1 MFPPLNDINFFH
13 FQLEQDCVDQE
24 ELNKKLLE
32 KISVKQK
39 TVNLINDAP
48 SNIKKLNDEIENHE
62 NKMNGLKG
70 KFEAHKKPLD
80 DEKESLK
87 QVLLEKKD
95 MMQQKKDEIKSLRLE
110 IDELNEDLTGK
121 ENLIK
126 ELNVEMANI
135 PKQEST
141 KFSNRQFYTKR
152 ILEIVANI
160 DKQKKE
166 IDKVIY
172 ISMISKFDHRCHTLT
187 KRFLSV
193 FIQKSFNK
201 TS

>member
-1 MFPPLNDINFFH
+1 M
-13 FQLEQDCVDQE
+13 
-24 ELNKKLLE
+24 NKKLLE

-48 SNIKKLNDEIENHE
+48 ANIIKLNDEIDNHE
-62 NKMNGLKG
+62 NKMINLKS
-70 KFEAHKKPLD
+70 KFETHKKPLD
-80 DEKESLK
+80 DEKEALK
-87 QVLLEKKD
+87 QILLEKKD
-95 MMQQKKDEIKSLRLE
+95 KMQQKKDEIKLLRLE
-110 IDELNEDLTGK
+110 IDELNEDLTEK

-126 ELNVEMANI
+126 ELNVEMENI

-166 IDKVIY
+166 IDKVISNLFF
-172 ISMISKFDHRCHTLT
+172 IFTLIT
-187 KRFLSV
+187 IRDYFLIYKLRF
-193 FIQKSFNK
+193 
-201 TS
+201 

>member
-1 MFPPLNDINFFH
+1 MFILKYRKRYKYLFLK
-13 FQLEQDCVDQE
+13 QLEQDCADQE
-24 ELNKKLLE
+24 DFNKKLLE

-48 SNIKKLNDEIENHE
+48 ANIIKLNDEIDNHE
-62 NKMNGLKG
+62 NKMNNLKS

-80 DEKESLK
+80 DEKEALK
-87 QVLLEKKD
+87 QVLLDKKD
-95 MMQQKKDEIKSLRLE
+95 KMQQKKDEIKSLRVE
-110 IDELNEDLTGK
+110 VDELNEDLTVK

-126 ELNVEMANI
+126 ELNIEMENI

-166 IDKVIY
+166 IDKV
-172 ISMISKFDHRCHTLT
+172 F
-187 KRFLSV
+187 
-193 FIQKSFNK
+193 SFQ
-201 TS
+201 

>member
-1 MFPPLNDINFFH
+1 M
-13 FQLEQDCVDQE
+13 DQE

-39 TVNLINDAP
+39 TVNLITDAP
-48 SNIKKLNDEIENHE
+48 ANIVKLNEEIGNHE
-62 NKMNGLKG
+62 NKMSNLKS
-70 KFEAHKKPLD
+70 KFEMHKKPLD
-80 DEKESLK
+80 DEKENLK
-87 QVLLEKKD
+87 QLLLDKKD
-95 MMQQKKDEIKSLRLE
+95 KMQQKKDEIKSLRSE
-110 IDELNEDLTGK
+110 IDELNSDLTAK

-126 ELNVEMANI
+126 ELNAEMDNL

-166 IDKVIY
+166 IDKV
-172 ISMISKFDHRCHTLT
+172 
-187 KRFLSV
+187 
-193 FIQKSFNK
+193 
-201 TS
+201 

>member
-1 MFPPLNDINFFH
+1 
-13 FQLEQDCVDQE
+13 
-24 ELNKKLLE
+24 
-32 KISVKQK
+32 
-39 TVNLINDAP
+39 
-48 SNIKKLNDEIENHE
+48 
-62 NKMNGLKG
+62 MNGLKG

-80 DEKESLK
+80 EEKESLK
-87 QVLLEKKD
+87 QILLEKKD
-95 MMQQKKDEIKSLRLE
+95 IMQQKKDEIKSLRLE

-126 ELNVEMANI
+126 ELNVEMGNI

-166 IDKVIY
+166 IDKVI
-172 ISMISKFDHRCHTLT
+172 IHFRSKT
-187 KRFLSV
+187 RF
-193 FIQKSFNK
+193 
-201 TS
+201 

>member
-1 MFPPLNDINFFH
+1 M
-13 FQLEQDCVDQE
+13 
-24 ELNKKLLE
+24 NKKLLE

-141 KFSNRQFYTKR
+141 KFSNIQFYTKR

-166 IDKVIY
+166 IDKVNY
-172 ISMISKFDHRCHTLT
+172 ISMIGNFGHHCHPLT
-187 KRFLSV
+187 KCFLSV
-193 FIQKSFNK
+193 
-201 TS
+201 